1 MARPVTASHLTP
13 LLLFLLVLAGCTGC
27 GSIPIA
33 EEDVFMPKPSI
44 TPATFSM
51 DGVTLDERTIVSTTA
66 EPDSVVLDAWWL
78 RPDNTDA
85 TVLFFGGQGFYLVQ
99 SSGYVKTFAE
109 LPTRALMW
117 DYRGYGKSEGAPT
130 VAHLKQDAL
139 TVYEYVTGE
148 LGVDAER
155 LVVHGHSLGT
165 FMATYLANERPVG
178 GVVLENPAT
187 NVEAWEKALLPWYLR
202 LFVGFDFAD
211 SLRQEDN
218 RARIASIEVPL
229 LIVGGSDDGITPSEM
244 AETLYDDART
254 SSKELVIVEG
264 GGHNELYA
272 SDAMRTAYR
281 SLLADVQNS
290 VHE

>member
-1 MARPVTASHLTP
+1 MMPLSVTTSRLAP
-13 LLLFLLVLAGCTGC
+13 LLLFSLILAGCTGC

-33 EEDVFMPKPSI
+33 EDDVFMPKPSI
-44 TPATFSM
+44 TPATFNQ
-51 DGVTLDERTIVSTTA
+51 DDVTLEEHTIYTS
-66 EPDSVVLDAWWL
+66 EPDSVALDAWWL
-78 RPDNTDA
+78 VPDA
-85 TVLFFGGQGFYLVQ
+85 SESTVLFFGGQGFYLVQ
-99 SSGYVKTFAE
+99 STGYVDAFAA
-109 LPTRALMW
+109 LPTRALTW
-117 DYRGYGKSEGAPT
+117 DYRGYGKSEGEPT

-139 TVYEYVTGE
+139 AVYRYVTEE
-148 LGVDAER
+148 LDVDPEQ

-211 SLRQEDN
+211 ALRQENN
-218 RARIASIEVPL
+218 RTRIASIEGPL
-229 LIVGGSDDGITPSEM
+229 LIVGGSDDGITPPEM

-272 SDAMRTAYR
+272 AEAMRTAYR